1 MEYKKLSLKNASEE
15 LIYKKLKGDTGG
27 LIAVDKDGNYVM
39 PFNTNGMLRGV
50 ADSNGLFEVEV
61 WKK

>member
-1 MEYKKLSLKNASEE
+1 MSLKEAADQ
-15 LIYKKLKGDTGG
+15 LIYKRLNENTGG
-27 LIAVDKDGNYVM
+27 LISVDKDGNFAT

-50 ADSNGLFEVEV
+50 ANSDGLFEVEV